1 MLLSSATNGDWTCIG
16 NGASASVW
24 RWNGRPGS
32 VLRLRQTRPLDDETV
47 REAVSRI
54 MSPVAVRRQRVHA
67 FGEWLPDMTLSPPPA
82 DHVDRGDL
90 ENFWFSME
98 LKPKRWDQYV
108 RDGYRAADL
117 LSGQEEACERALM
130 ALLRSPGKNLRFWFR
145 DKGPQRVMLRPADA
159 TNSIHRP
166 GSRSWVRRL
175 AQAIDRSRALA
186 VVRRVQGWHDC
197 RHESVLAL
205 LQARLDAVLSKER
218 QTLSTADADQQWTRV
233 LVARQAEAAAAAWL
247 AAECVVAPA
256 SAHLD
261 PDAAVWGRYSAAAI
275 ANDCSVMFR
284 LDRRLRVMDACVVD
298 LDLKPLTWERV
309 ARRARKYPSLTLLTE
324 LAVVADEPENG
335 REWSDVQKRVDAE
348 PNGAHL
354 G

>member
-1 MLLSSATNGDWTCIG
+1 MSLPSTTNGDWTCIG
-16 NGASASVW
+16 NGTSASVW
-24 RWNGRPGS
+24 RWNGRPGYA
-32 VLRLRQTRPLDDETV
+32 LRLRQTRSLDDETV
-47 REAVSRI
+47 REAVSRM

-67 FGEWLPDMTLSPPPA
+67 FGEWLPDMTLPPPA
-82 DHVDRGDL
+82 DLVDQGDL

-117 LSGQEEACERALM
+117 LSGQAEACERALM

-145 DKGPQRVMLRPADA
+145 DNGPQRVVLRPADA

-166 GSRSWVRRL
+166 GSRAWVRRL
-175 AQAIDRSRALA
+175 ARAIDRSRALA
-186 VVRRVQGWHDC
+186 VVRRVQGWHHC

-205 LQARLDAVLSKER
+205 LQARLDAVLSKEH
-218 QTLSTADADQQWTRV
+218 QTFSTADGDQQWTRL

-247 AAECVVAPA
+247 TAEYAVAPS

-261 PDAAVWGRYSAAAI
+261 ADAAVWGRYSAAAI

-298 LDLKPLTWERV
+298 LDMKPLTWERV
-309 ARRARKYPSLTLLTE
+309 TRRARKYPSLTLPTE
-324 LAVVADEPENG
+324 LVVVADEPENG
-335 REWSDVQKRVDAE
+335 CEWRDARKPFDAE
-348 PNGAHL
+348 PNRAHL